1 MHRLAHDSPAA
12 GDVGDVC
19 VYVCMY
25 ACMCVCVC
33 VCVAGWVFC
42 GCLGGWVGLCVCV
55 GVTIYTHDD
64 CSAAVVERWR
74 DGWDRGWW
82 GI

>member
-33 VCVAGWVFC
+33 VCGWVGVLWVFGWVGGSVCVCGCDNIYARRLLCGGGGEVAGW
-42 GCLGGWVGLCVCV
+42 LG
-55 GVTIYTHDD
+55 
-64 CSAAVVERWR
+64 
-74 DGWDRGWW
+74 
-82 GI
+82 